1 MRRLGVIALAL
12 PLLAACGSSKHAE
25 DTTPAPTPEPMTLRP
40 PPLAKPSFV
49 HVIVEDGDLSA
60 RVRGALVK
68 VAGHPGRTDRHGI
81 ARIKIPHRGR
91 LTVTVHRRGYDQYKQ
106 RLQFANRPVHAVRV
120 FQTKLQWPMYG
131 AIQTRTQAQP
141 YIHIRPPFKLI
152 WSRPVGALI
161 EFPAI
166 VDDEVAFV
174 SNFHGTVTAISMR
187 NGKLVWRRYTPHGMM
202 AASPA
207 LYKDEL
213 IVHGMDGHVWVLNRY
228 NGRVLWRYATGSPI
242 ESSPVVI
249 DGVDYFGDWGGT
261 VYALDLRTH
270 RARWTYGS
278 GYKITSSASVSNGT
292 VYIGDY
298 GGRLL
303 ALAKP
308 NGHLR
313 WSGSV
318 NGRIYGTPA
327 VASGRVFAPSSDG
340 NSLTAFSTH
349 GARLW
354 SINTGAYVYSSPAV
368 WNGRVYFGSYNGVFY
383 CLSAASGSTI
393 WSFPTGGPIAGA
405 PAIVDGIAYFSN
417 RQHRIYGVNARTG
430 RQVFRFPDGAFVPV
444 SGNGRRL
451 LLHGFSRLYAVEPR
465 RR

>member
-1 MRRLGVIALAL
+1 
-12 PLLAACGSSKHAE
+12 
-25 DTTPAPTPEPMTLRP
+25 MTLRP
-40 PPLAKPSFV
+40 PSLAKPSFV
-49 HVIVEDGDLSA
+49 HVIVEDGDLST
-60 RVRGALVK
+60 RVRGALVR

-91 LTVTVHRRGYDQYKQ
+91 LVVSIARRGYDPYRQ
-106 RLQFANRPVHAVRV
+106 RLRFSNRPVHAVRV

-131 AIQTRTQAQP
+131 ASPSRTQTQP
-141 YIHIRPPFKLI
+141 NIRVRPPFRLV
-152 WSRPVGALI
+152 WSRAVGALI

-174 SNFHGTVTAISMR
+174 SNFKGSIRAYSMR
-187 NGKLVWRRYTPHGMM
+187 NGATVWRRDTPNGKM

-207 LYKDEL
+207 IYQQEL
-213 IVHGMDGHVWVLNRY
+213 VVHGMDGHVWVLNRR
-228 NGRVLWRYATGSPI
+228 NGRVLWRYTTGSAI

-249 DGVDYFGDWGGT
+249 HGVDYFGDWGGT

-270 RARWTYGS
+270 RARWTYHS
-278 GYKITSSASVSNGT
+278 AYKITSSASFVNGT
-292 VYIGDY
+292 ITIGDY

-303 ALAKP
+303 ALAAR
-308 NGHLR
+308 NGRLR
-313 WSGSV
+313 WTGSV

-327 VASGRVFAPSSDG
+327 VAHGRVFVPSSDG
-340 NSLTAFSTH
+340 GSLTAFSTR
-349 GARLW
+349 GAHLW
-354 SINTGAYVYSSPAV
+354 SVHTGSYVYSSPAV

-383 CLSAASGSTI
+383 CLSAASGRTL
-393 WSFPTGGPIAGA
+393 WSFSTGGAIAGA
-405 PAIVDGIAYFSN
+405 PAIVDGIVYFSN

>member
-1 MRRLGVIALAL
+1 MRRLGVILVLL
-12 PLLAACGSSKHAE
+12 PLLAACGGSKHAQ
-25 DTTPAPTPEPMTLRP
+25 PSHLRP
-40 PPLAKPSFV
+40 LPAALKPPKLPKASFV
-49 HVIVEDGDLSA
+49 HVIVEDGDLST
-60 RVRGALVK
+60 RVRGALVR
-68 VAGHPGRTDRHGI
+68 VAGHPGRTDRKGI

-91 LTVTVHRRGYDQYKQ
+91 LVVTVGRKGFDPYKQ
-106 RLQFANRPVHAVRV
+106 RLQFTNRPVHAVRV
-120 FQTKLQWPMYG
+120 YQTKLQWTMYG
-131 AIQTRTQAQP
+131 ASPTRTQTQP
-141 YIHIRPPFKLI
+141 FIHLRPPFRLV
-152 WSRPVGALI
+152 WSRAVGALI

-174 SNFHGTVTAISMR
+174 SNYYGSVRAYSMR
-187 NGKLVWRRYTPHGMM
+187 NGATIWRHDTPSGKM
-202 AASPA
+202 AASPT
-207 LYKDEL
+207 LFKDEL

-249 DGVDYFGDWGGT
+249 NGIDYFGDWGGT

-270 RARWTYGS
+270 RARWTYHS
-278 GYKITSSASVSNGT
+278 GYKMTSSASVLNGT
-292 VYIGDY
+292 IYIGDY
-298 GGRLL
+298 SGRLL
-303 ALAKP
+303 ALAKR
-308 NGHLR
+308 NGQLR

-318 NGRIYGTPA
+318 NGRVYGTPA
-327 VASGRVFAPSSDG
+327 VANGRLFVPSSDG
-340 NSLTAFSTH
+340 NSLTAFSTR

-354 SINTGAYVYSSPAV
+354 SINTGSYVYSSPAV

-383 CLSAASGSTI
+383 CLSAASGRTI
-393 WSFPTGGPIAGA
+393 WSFATAAPIAGA
-405 PAIVDGIAYFSN
+405 STIVDGIVYFSN

-430 RQVFRFPDGAFVPV
+430 RQLFRFPDGAFVPV